1 MSLATEHSV
10 GTKRWAAKKGARLAV
25 AGASL
30 PLTLL
35 PGHANRLRVLTYHR
49 FADEMRSPFSVAP
62 RVLERQMAWL
72 ARKGLA
78 TGTDEALAVVEGRAA
93 NRRAVVV
100 TMDDGDPTVIRDA
113 APIFERHRIPYV
125 VYIVPGRIGRADHMS
140 VAELRTL
147 ADLGVE
153 IGSHTMTHRSVTQLS
168 ARVLAEELLG
178 SKKAIEDIT
187 GRAVTSFAYP
197 FGTLRDFDR
206 RTADALSEA
215 GYRLAF
221 TSQHGALTSGQ
232 DAMMLPRVKIEGGD
246 PDWMFRAVCS
256 GALDQWRL
264 IDAGLSG
271 LQKPV
276 AADLSIANEAA
287 PSTASGGPL
296 PGRATCLSRP
306 SDPT

>member
-1 MSLATEHSV
+1 MTQVFEHSI
-10 GTKRWAAKKGARLAV
+10 GAKRWMAKKGARLAV
-25 AGASL
+25 ASASL

-35 PGHANRLRVLTYHR
+35 PAHANRLRVLTYHR
-49 FADEMRSPFSVAP
+49 FADEARSPFSVSPA
-62 RVLERQMAWL
+62 VLDRQMAYV
-72 ARKGLA
+72 ARKRLA
-78 TGTDEALAVVEGRAA
+78 VGTDAALAVVEGRAA
-93 NRRAVVV
+93 NRRAVLV

-113 APIFERHRIPYV
+113 APVFERHRIPYA
-125 VYIVPGRIGRADHMS
+125 VYVVPGRIGRPEHMS

-153 IGSHTMTHRSVTQLS
+153 IGSHTMTHRSVTSLS
-168 ARVLAEELLG
+168 PRALAQELVE

-206 RTADALSEA
+206 RAADALREA

-221 TSQHGALTSGQ
+221 TSQHGALAAGQ

-246 PDWMFRAVCS
+246 ADWMFRAACS

-276 AADLSIANEAA
+276 ANDLAGSSGAGAGTAA
-287 PSTASGGPL
+287 
-296 PGRATCLSRP
+296 
-306 SDPT
+306 

>member
-1 MSLATEHSV
+1 MTQVFENTIAH
-10 GTKRWAAKKGARLAV
+10 KRWIAKKGARLAV
-25 AGASL
+25 ASASL

-49 FADEMRSPFSVAP
+49 FADEARSPFSVSPA
-62 RVLERQMAWL
+62 VLDRHMAFL
-72 ARKGLA
+72 ARKRLVV
-78 TGTDEALAVVEGRAA
+78 GTDAVLEVVEGKAA

-113 APIFERHRIPYV
+113 APIFERHRIPYA
-125 VYIVPGRIGRADHMS
+125 VYVVPGRIGRPEHMS

-153 IGSHTMTHRSVTQLS
+153 IGSHTMTHRPLTQL
-168 ARVLAEELLG
+168 APRALAEELVG

-197 FGTLRDFDR
+197 FGTLRDFGR
-206 RTADALSEA
+206 READALREA
-215 GYRLAF
+215 GYRLAL
-221 TSQHGALTSGQ
+221 TSQHGAIAGGQ

-246 PDWMFRAVCS
+246 PDWMFRAACA

-264 IDAGLSG
+264 VDAGLAG
-271 LQKPV
+271 LQKP
-276 AADLSIANEAA
+276 AASDLAGRGAGAGSAA
-287 PSTASGGPL
+287 
-296 PGRATCLSRP
+296 
-306 SDPT
+306 

>member
-1 MSLATEHSV
+1 MTQVFEH
-10 GTKRWAAKKGARLAV
+10 GIAPKRWLAKKGARAMV
-25 AGASL
+25 AGGSL
-30 PLTLL
+30 PLTLV
-35 PGHANRLRVLTYHR
+35 PAHRNRPRVLTYHR
-49 FADEMRSPFSVAP
+49 FADEARSPFSVSPATLD
-62 RVLERQMAWL
+62 RHMAYL
-72 ARKGLA
+72 ARKQLA
-78 TGTDEALAVVEGRAA
+78 AGTDMALAVVEGRAE

-113 APIFERHRIPYV
+113 APIFERHRIPYA
-125 VYIVPGRIGRADHMS
+125 VYVVPGRIGRPEHMS

-168 ARVLAEELLG
+168 PRALAEELVG

-206 RTADALSEA
+206 RTADALREA

-221 TSQHGALTSGQ
+221 TSQHGALAAGQ

-246 PDWMFRAVCS
+246 PDWMFRAACS

-276 AADLSIANEAA
+276 AADLPVANEAV
-287 PSTASGGPL
+287 PSTAFGGPL

-306 SDPT
+306 SDPP